1 MTAQNNQPRTDGSI
15 TRRQFIKLSA
25 ATVGSVVIAHQ
36 TKTRAL
42 AASKVSRDTAP
53 AMLVDLSR
61 CIGCGNC
68 QRSCAEANGLAPTTE
83 QAQGLNGQNFTYIK
97 KVELEDGQVRFV
109 KRQCMHCLDA
119 ACVSACPASALHQT
133 PEGPISYYPNRCL
146 GCRYCMVSCP
156 FDIPRFE
163 WENGLTPE
171 IRKCMFCY
179 ERQQEGE
186 LPACVANCPTGA
198 IRFGT
203 RSELL
208 AYAHARLA
216 ANPDFYVDHI
226 YGEHEAGGTAWLYI
240 SDVPFES
247 LGFRTDV
254 TTRPIPAYTWD
265 IMSKLP
271 TVVGSMAVVL
281 TGAAIATQR
290 RKGHDPDH
298 NVPPWER
305 EGEGEPIEVKNT
317 QSDQGEG

>member
-1 MTAQNNQPRTDGSI
+1 MSAETYRKSNISGPF
-15 TRRQFIKLSA
+15 TRRQFLKLSA
-25 ATVGSVVIAHQ
+25 ATVGSIVVAGRLGP
-36 TKTRAL
+36 RASASSSVP
-42 AASKVSRDTAP
+42 AATVP

-68 QRSCAEANGLAPTTE
+68 QRSCAEANGLNPTSE
-83 QAQGLNGQNFTYIK
+83 QAQGLNGQNLTFIK
-97 KVELEDGQVRFV
+97 TVDLEGGKVRHV

-156 FDIPRFE
+156 FDVPKFE
-163 WENGLTPE
+163 WKDGLTPE

-179 ERQQEGE
+179 ERQKQGE
-186 LPACVANCPTGA
+186 LPACVSNCPTGA
-198 IRFGT
+198 LKFGT

-208 AYAHARLA
+208 TEAHSRLA
-216 ANPDFYVDHI
+216 AHPDFYVNHV

-240 SDVPFES
+240 SDIPFEY

-271 TVVGSMAVVL
+271 AVVGSMAVVL
-281 TGAAIATQR
+281 TGAALVTQK
-290 RKGHDPDH
+290 RKGHDHAHD
-298 NVPPWER
+298 VPPWEQ
-305 EGEGEPIEVKNT
+305 EGEHIEVKVK
-317 QSDQGEG
+317 QPDQGEG